1 MAPRTI
7 VVGGLGVIGFVK
19 GVVAIRAIIVHRR
32 FGLMGFVKGI
42 LTIGTI
48 AGTIIG
54 DHGFAEIR
62 AGRIVKG
69 IVTKLHRIA
78 GDIATAAVAAEIVT
92 NGLRTA
98 GSVAGNNWTGRRGG

>member
-1 MAPRTI
+1 
-7 VVGGLGVIGFVK
+7 
-19 GVVAIRAIIVHRR
+19 
-32 FGLMGFVKGI
+32 MGFVKRI
-42 LTIGTI
+42 LTIRTI
-48 AGTIIG
+48 AGTVIG

-69 IVTKLHRIA
+69 VAAKLHRIA

-98 GSVAGNNWTGRRGG
+98 GSVTGNNRTGRRGRGRGD